1 MDVSGDAIVELHYE
15 PQRRADVALGASLLA
30 LVGCLVVLVRGRK
43 PGPYISRA
51 GPAAATGEARPQ
63 REPIRARMLW
73 SASFCAGAWFVG
85 GPWLLGIAVVVL
97 AVDALV
103 PLGRRTLVLAGAALV
118 AGAPVVYLLVNRG
131 DLATVTP
138 DLVTGA
144 LPAHL
149 LAMSGLLLVVMANLP
164 DREMR
169 AGTPAEPPHRA

>member
-1 MDVSGDAIVELHYE
+1 
-15 PQRRADVALGASLLA
+15 
-30 LVGCLVVLVRGRK
+30 
-43 PGPYISRA
+43 
-51 GPAAATGEARPQ
+51 
-63 REPIRARMLW
+63 
-73 SASFCAGAWFVG
+73 
-85 GPWLLGIAVVVL
+85 VVL

-144 LPAHL
+144 VPAHL
-149 LAMSGLLLVVMANLP
+149 LAMSGLLLVVMAHLP

-169 AGTPAEPPHRA
+169 AGTPAELPHRA